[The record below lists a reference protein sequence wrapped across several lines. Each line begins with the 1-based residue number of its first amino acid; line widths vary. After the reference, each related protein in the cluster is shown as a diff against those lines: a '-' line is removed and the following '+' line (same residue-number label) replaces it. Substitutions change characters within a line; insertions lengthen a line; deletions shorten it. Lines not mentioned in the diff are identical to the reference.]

1 MILGKEKRT
10 TKVVKVDTC
19 IVKKYIESNFFPFEQ
34 ANVSDEYVFDTDN
47 KLQLIFIEEG
57 SILVDGVGFN
67 KGESGI
73 VPACNKACAISGKA
87 SVLRFWK

>member
-1 MILGKEKRT
+1 MFYIPSGMIHAVGKGLVIAEIQQSANT
-10 TKVVKVDTC
+10 T
-19 IVKKYIESNFFPFEQ
+19 Y
-34 ANVSDEYVFDTDN
+34 
-47 KLQLIFIEEG
+47 
-57 SILVDGVGFN
+57 LVDGVGFN